1 MDRFTFRGGFLVRFI
16 CLLIIAG
23 SYTSEAWSA
32 SPLPS
37 KKNGAS
43 VAVVVPPPTTATTRK
58 HSSFS
63 SWMTASAV
71 TLLPLLHSSTVL
83 VANAMDGGS
92 NDIPTTL
99 TTSSVVSDVGVL
111 QIPLLA
117 GYCAM
122 ALWGLPKAAKS
133 LRQDYSSSSS
143 DPQERK

>member
-1 MDRFTFRGGFLVRFI
+1 MNRFTFHGGFLLRFI
-16 CLLIIAG
+16 CLLMIAG
-23 SYTSEAWSA
+23 SFTCEAWSA

-37 KKNGAS
+37 KKNGAP
-43 VAVVVPPPTTATTRK
+43 VPVVGPPLTTTTTRRQP
-58 HSSFS
+58 SFS
-63 SWMTASAV
+63 TWMTASAV
-71 TLLPLLHSSTVL
+71 TLLPLLHSSTTL

-99 TTSSVVSDVGVL
+99 TTSSVVTDVGVL

-133 LRQDYSSSSS
+133 LRQDYSS